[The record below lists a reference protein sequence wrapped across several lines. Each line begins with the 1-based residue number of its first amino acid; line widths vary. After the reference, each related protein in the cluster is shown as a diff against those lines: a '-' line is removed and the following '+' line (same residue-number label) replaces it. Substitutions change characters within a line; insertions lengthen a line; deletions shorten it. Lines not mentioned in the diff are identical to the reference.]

1 MSQTVCK
8 TKKFYD
14 TEFEADRAAAIAEYN
29 LKQGFK
35 SYRCVQG
42 KHYHICH
49 SDPQQWSKRCPHCKQ
64 LTGYGK
70 VHKCKVVPNGK

>member
-14 TEFEADRAAAIAEYN
+14 IEFEADRAAAIAEYKF
-29 LKQGFK
+29 KQAFK
-35 SYRCVQG
+35 SYRCHN
-42 KHYHICH
+42 HYHICH
-49 SDPQQWSKRCPHCKQ
+49 VKPEEWSKRCPHCKQ